1 MRSGSEGKEQGM
13 GTTLN
18 AFDSRLTFCQQQL
31 PSRGTIFGQTEGM
44 KGLWQIA
51 EKVAGASVPIL
62 IVGEKGTG
70 KEVFARFIHSCSPG
84 FHVPFLKWPSP
95 VLDGRPTDEI
105 AFCLETEALEGEEE
119 LGGNENSGR
128 RQCTLFIDE
137 VSEAGPERQL
147 ELLQLIQGSRPFIS
161 SDGRSIPVSLR
172 VIATSACDL
181 EQEVATGSFR
191 TDLFSA
197 LSAVT
202 LRLPPLRERKEDIPQ
217 LANYFWRIYSER
229 FGCQPAPPGP
239 EVIERLQQHNWPGN
253 IRELENVM
261 KRYVVLGAEG
271 IKGPRR
277 AEQPSRPVAVAPS
290 NGHSVSLKEVTREA
304 AQALERKIILRTLQE
319 TQWNRRRT
327 ARALNISYRALL
339 YKIKAAGFLS
349 EEPKGGAGADDRE
362 SLKENRN
369 AA

>member
-1 MRSGSEGKEQGM
+1 M

-18 AFDSRLTFCQQQL
+18 AFDSRRTFLQQL
-31 PSRGTIFGQTEGM
+31 PARGTIFGQTEGM

-51 EKVAGASVPIL
+51 EKVAGTNVPIL

-84 FHVPFLKWPSP
+84 SNAPFLKWTLP
-95 VLDGRPTDEI
+95 VPDGRPTNEI
-105 AFCLETEALEGEEE
+105 AFCLDTEALEGEEE
-119 LGGNENSGR
+119 LAGNGNSGPR
-128 RQCTLFIDE
+128 LCTLYVDE
-137 VSEAGPERQL
+137 VSEAGPARQS
-147 ELLQLIQGSRPFIS
+147 ELLQLIQGYRSYIA
-161 SDGRSIPVSLR
+161 SDGRNIPVSLR
-172 VIATSACDL
+172 VIATSARDL
-181 EQEVATGSFR
+181 EQEVVAGGFR
-191 TDLFSA
+191 ADLFSA

-229 FGCQPAPPGP
+229 FGCQPAPPNP
-239 EVIERLQQHNWPGN
+239 QVIDRLQQHNWPGN

-261 KRYVVLGAEG
+261 KRYVVLGTEG
-271 IKGPRR
+271 IQGTTPS
-277 AEQPSRPVAVAPS
+277 EQPRRPVAVVPS
-290 NGHSVSLKEVTREA
+290 NGHSVSLKDVTREA

-319 TQWNRRRT
+319 TQWNRRRA

-339 YKIKAAGFLS
+339 YKIKAAGLIS
-349 EEPKGGAGADDRE
+349 EDPKASPRDMGILNTSD
-362 SLKENRN
+362 N